1 MGLQEI
7 QNERFENSEYWPKQ
21 DSEVLKYSTDKHDVS
36 LPLPVA
42 ADEINKNEECNH
54 RSLRPGR
61 AVNQDTIKAPSRPAP
76 APPRTGRGY
85 KTTPK
90 WGIKPPPTP
99 FLAIFDP
106 WGGFMP
112 PGGGFI
118 PPFAGVGLSPKGVV
132 LSPHLVIGGV
142 LSPLW
147 GGFIPHFW

>member
-1 MGLQEI
+1 M
-7 QNERFENSEYWPKQ
+7 
-21 DSEVLKYSTDKHDVS
+21 
-36 LPLPVA
+36 PLPHWGYGISGFSPISIPFHTFLLISTMDFHTLV
-42 ADEINKNEECNH
+42 C
-54 RSLRPGR
+54 
-61 AVNQDTIKAPSRPAP
+61 
-76 APPRTGRGY
+76 GRGY